1 MIKKYAIIAAMS
13 ACISNVAIA
22 DTFNYSSLNIGYESF
37 SQEIDGISED
47 LDGNGLSL
55 GVSFGIN
62 DNVALIFEYTSG
74 SADISSSGVTVDMDI
89 NATLIGAYYHTP
101 INKKTDV
108 ILGAGLLQGTVDVS
122 ANGSSVGSEDVDGHL
137 IRAGIRSMV
146 SDKFELN
153 IFLDQSY
160 IEDDSD
166 SDITL
171 GGAFY
176 LQEDL
181 SLNAT
186 FTNESDGS
194 STTFS
199 ISKKF

>member
-101 INKKTDV
+101 INKK
-108 ILGAGLLQGTVDVS
+108 AGYAHDVS
-122 ANGSSVGSEDVDGHL
+122 NP
-137 IRAGIRSMV
+137 
-146 SDKFELN
+146 
-153 IFLDQSY
+153 Y
-160 IEDDSD
+160 ILCSR
-166 SDITL
+166 
-171 GGAFY
+171 
-176 LQEDL
+176 L
-181 SLNAT
+181 ST
-186 FTNESDGS
+186 
-194 STTFS
+194 
-199 ISKKF
+199 IS